1 MCHRG
6 WALFWEVDT
15 NMPYYQYMVMYKCVS
30 ELLLWWECYC
40 ECVTVMLVSL
50 VLIIVQ
56 FGVSINHLHLKI
68 GIRGRLVLY
77 STLILFEE
85 CIE

>member
-1 MCHRG
+1 MD
-6 WALFWEVDT
+6 L
-15 NMPYYQYMVMYKCVS
+15 YICVS
-30 ELLLWWECYC
+30 ELMKAGRDSLLGWECYW
-40 ECVTVMLVSL
+40 ECVTVKLVSL

-77 STLILFEE
+77 STLIIFEE
-85 CIE
+85 CID